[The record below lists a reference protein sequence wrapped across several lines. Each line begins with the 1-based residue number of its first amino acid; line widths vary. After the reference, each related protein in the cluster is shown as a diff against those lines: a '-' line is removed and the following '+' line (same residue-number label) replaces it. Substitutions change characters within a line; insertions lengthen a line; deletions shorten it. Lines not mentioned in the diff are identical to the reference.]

1 MWIRVR
7 ERTKMLEDYYG
18 YYMLQGYGYYMD
30 MNTTYYANMDTTYYY
45 YTTTMDENQS
55 ASS

>member
-1 MWIRVR
+1 
-7 ERTKMLEDYYG
+7 MLEDYYG